1 MLKDDLNLIDSV
13 VNMDLKKQPEHF
25 DLFDV
30 AKVLSA
36 LAVVIGCLLFV
47 VFLIVF
53 KTVLDLAYAG
63 SGVGIVCLFGLIA
76 LVAWIV
82 WRW

>member
-1 MLKDDLNLIDSV
+1 MWKDDLNLIDSV
-13 VNMDLKKQPEHF
+13 ADIDLNKKPEHF

>member
-13 VNMDLKKQPEHF
+13 ADMDLEKKPDHF
-25 DLFDV
+25 DVFDFT
-30 AKVLSA
+30 KILSA

-63 SGVGIVCLFGLIA
+63 SGVGIVFLFALIG
-76 LVAWIV
+76 LVAFLV